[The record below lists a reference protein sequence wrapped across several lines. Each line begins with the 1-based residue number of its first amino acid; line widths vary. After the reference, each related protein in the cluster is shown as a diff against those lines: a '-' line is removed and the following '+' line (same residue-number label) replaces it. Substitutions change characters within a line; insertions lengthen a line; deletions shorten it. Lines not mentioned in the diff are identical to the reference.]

1 MKSLV
6 SGLSVSHSCPHPTAR
21 NIICRTGT
29 YERTNF
35 STGQLIYEAAILFNG
50 FSYGPIFL
58 SLFALILAAKFLCL
72 LNVNLMMSYR
82 VRFYLFYPAGE
93 KLNFFFNLRLR

>member
-58 SLFALILAAKFLCL
+58 SLFALILAAKFLCFAKCEFNDEL
-72 LNVNLMMSYR
+72 QST
-82 VRFYLFYPAGE
+82 FLFV
-93 KLNFFFNLRLR
+93 LSCW